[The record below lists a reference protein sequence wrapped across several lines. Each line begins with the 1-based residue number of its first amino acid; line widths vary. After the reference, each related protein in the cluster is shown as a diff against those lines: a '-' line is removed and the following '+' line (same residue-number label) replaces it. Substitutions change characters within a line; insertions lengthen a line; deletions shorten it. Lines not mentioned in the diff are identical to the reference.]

1 MDGAVKGFFDVTKT
15 LASSS
20 SLCFTNFVSVFLV
33 SGLHGHNFV
42 FFVCY
47 RLARRGKAKVTANI
61 PALFVCVALLK
72 SDMIISRVLLW
83 LAIPGLCVI
92 FASTSKTLEFP
103 PRQVKTESFCFI
115 NDRSLSFLTWKLSPV
130 FRPSLAE
137 LFSSIFF
144 PKFFKTQELPWETWS
159 IGCSLPRSDNYFTN
173 SNSIVVSFLFKT
185 LKRQSWGCSSIVL
198 FCTCRY

>member
-1 MDGAVKGFFDVTKT
+1 MDGAVKGFFDVTKAR
-15 LASSS
+15 ASSS

-47 RLARRGKAKVTANI
+47 RLARRGKVEVTANI
-61 PALFVCVALLK
+61 AALSLCVALLK

-83 LAIPGLCVI
+83 LAILGLCVI

-115 NDRSLSFLTWKLSPV
+115 NDRSLSFLTWKLSPA

-137 LFSSIFF
+137 RFQVYSFRNFGRRRNCREKLD
-144 PKFFKTQELPWETWS
+144 LLVAL
-159 IGCSLPRSDNYFTN
+159 SLALTIISQ
-173 SNSIVVSFLFKT
+173 I
-185 LKRQSWGCSSIVL
+185 
-198 FCTCRY
+198 